1 MTSLWLLVS
10 TIAQDTPPD
19 SINDLVLGYV
29 IIGVVGLGYV
39 LTLLLRQRNLDREL
53 DTIEKLQDDHD
64 EQE

>member
-10 TIAQDTPPD
+10 TIAQEAPPD
-19 SINDLVLGYV
+19 SIGDLILGYV

-64 EQE
+64 D